1 MVQIAEFDQRMRRR
15 QGPYPSEDIEGYL
28 EAAHILRRSIV
39 HEHCG
44 NNHIAGT
51 IHIIKHYTKLPENI
65 MDDLAGIIDN
75 PENGM
80 LLDVTMHRRFN
91 SYAWCLHPTD
101 VLPKYK
107 VHWFHHVSLGMG
119 NFTEVQFQDHSQTG
133 IELPDPRF
141 IALHAAVA
149 HVLHLSGAAKVI
161 DKVYDVSFDE
171 GFAVPSGNRASGED
185 FLIRL
190 SLIGLM
196 TNDHQLPTIPRG
208 GNTG

>member
-1 MVQIAEFDQRMRRR
+1 MPVTSRRSR
-15 QGPYPSEDIEGYL
+15 LRNLISERDGDKCVVTGTLNVHKGPYPSEDIEGYL
-28 EAAHILRRSIV
+28 EAAHILRRYIV
-39 HEHCG
+39 HDHCG

-51 IHIIKHYTKLPENI
+51 INIIKHHTKLPEKI

-80 LLDVTMHRRFN
+80 LLDITMYRRFN
-91 SYAWCLHPTD
+91 SYAWCLHPPCTGSIMF
-101 VLPKYK
+101 L
-107 VHWFHHVSLGMG
+107 W
-119 NFTEVQFQDHSQTG
+119 DHSQTG
-133 IELPDPRF
+133 IELPDLRF

-149 HVLHLSGAAKVI
+149 HVLHLSDPSEII
-161 DKVYDVSFDE
+161 DKVYNAFFDK
-171 GFAVPSGNRASGED
+171 GFTVPSGNRASGED

-196 TNDHQLPTIPRG
+196 TNNHQLPRG